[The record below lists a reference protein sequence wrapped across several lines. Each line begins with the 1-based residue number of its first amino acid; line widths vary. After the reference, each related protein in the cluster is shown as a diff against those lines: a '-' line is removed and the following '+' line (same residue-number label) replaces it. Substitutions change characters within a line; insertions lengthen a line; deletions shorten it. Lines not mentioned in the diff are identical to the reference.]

1 MDYDILILGGGLI
14 GCAVAYE
21 LSKYNLNIAL
31 IEKDYDIADD
41 IAFINTAIVYD
52 GIEADDDLMAKLEVI
67 GNGIIDKL
75 SDKFDIP
82 FKRIGSLIIAED
94 DKQVENIKK
103 IYNRAVKRGI
113 NGIELIGSDKI
124 KELEPNIKSKAKM
137 AIYSNNTGVICPYD
151 LALAYAEI
159 AFDNGVNFRLE
170 EEVLDIQ
177 KSSKGLKVTT
187 SKNKFTSKIVINTT
201 PYESYDIEEAVD
213 GVKEQEKITYFVLEK
228 EYKEHFNHII
238 YSTGEN
244 KNKFYAIPSL
254 TGNTITAVSGK
265 EKVHV
270 NDGVDRI
277 SEVISEINLEGVN
290 NIYHDYI
297 YNDMIMVE
305 DSDIEKRGYIKITGK
320 NFSEVTITPAIANM
334 VCETVINNLKCTEK
348 KNFIDK
354 RRDFYRF
361 KEMNNED
368 RNELIKIDPR
378 YANIIC
384 LCNQVTEAEI
394 IDSIR
399 RPLGAR
405 TVEGIKRR
413 TGVTFGSCQG
423 SYCLSRIISILARE
437 TNKKLTDIVKDSK
450 NSKMIKSRIK
460 EFDEV

>member
-170 EEVLDIQ
+170 EEAPL
-177 KSSKGLKVTT
+177 
-187 SKNKFTSKIVINTT
+187 FT
-201 PYESYDIEEAVD
+201 
-213 GVKEQEKITYFVLEK
+213 
-228 EYKEHFNHII
+228 
-238 YSTGEN
+238 
-244 KNKFYAIPSL
+244 
-254 TGNTITAVSGK
+254 
-265 EKVHV
+265 
-270 NDGVDRI
+270 
-277 SEVISEINLEGVN
+277 
-290 NIYHDYI
+290 
-297 YNDMIMVE
+297 
-305 DSDIEKRGYIKITGK
+305 KR
-320 NFSEVTITPAIANM
+320 SH
-334 VCETVINNLKCTEK
+334 
-348 KNFIDK
+348 
-354 RRDFYRF
+354 
-361 KEMNNED
+361 
-368 RNELIKIDPR
+368 
-378 YANIIC
+378 
-384 LCNQVTEAEI
+384 
-394 IDSIR
+394 
-399 RPLGAR
+399 
-405 TVEGIKRR
+405 
-413 TGVTFGSCQG
+413 
-423 SYCLSRIISILARE
+423 
-437 TNKKLTDIVKDSK
+437 
-450 NSKMIKSRIK
+450 
-460 EFDEV
+460 